1 MATTTILTIVLSL
14 PALIM
19 PLLSTLALRR
29 FIEADGRVHRDH

>member
-19 PLLSTLALRR
+19 PLLSALALRR
-29 FIEADGRVHRDH
+29 LVEADGRAPRGR